1 MVGPGGAGRSV
12 VLGCYA
18 FRRVSGTN
26 LQCAAEGSSSIG
38 RASVSKTGGWG
49 FESLLPCSQHPDGK
63 VTHVRIN
70 RKQRRSSQRTED
82 VDALDDPSAGL
93 EDDGGA
99 PDDEAALAPADLSGI
114 GDPDDLDPVGDLD
127 DVPVRRGGRASG
139 DTMVG
144 DRVARPRPAAS
155 GPERGGIHPRQFLHE
170 VNVELR
176 KVAWPTRKETINYSS
191 VVLVTLS
198 VLMALIF
205 GLDYG
210 FDKLSIYLFK

>member
-1 MVGPGGAGRSV
+1 
-12 VLGCYA
+12 
-18 FRRVSGTN
+18 
-26 LQCAAEGSSSIG
+26 
-38 RASVSKTGGWG
+38 
-49 FESLLPCSQHPDGK
+49 
-63 VTHVRIN
+63 VRIN

-93 EDDGGA
+93 EDGDGA
-99 PDDEAALAPADLSGI
+99 SDDEAALGAADLSGI
-114 GDPDDLDPVGDLD
+114 GDPDDLDPVDDLD
-127 DVPVRRGGRASG
+127 DLPVRRGGRAPG